1 MKYPYY
7 EVCIGSGPFLP
18 EDDNSFWMCIHGV
31 RQPALE
37 EAEQFLAEDV
47 KNNGGKVLAVNPI
60 CAEEASAFYDLS
72 AEEKGPVF
80 GEEAAP

>member
-60 CAEEASAFYDLS
+60 CAEEASTFYDLS
-72 AEEKGPVF
+72 AEEKWPVF

>member
-7 EVCIGSGPFLP
+7 EVCIGPGPFLP
-18 EDDNSFWMCIHGV
+18 GDDSNFWMCIHGV
-31 RQPALE
+31 RQPTQE

-47 KNNGGKVLAVNPI
+47 KTHGG
-60 CAEEASAFYDLS
+60 AEEASAFYDLS
-72 AEEKGPVF
+72 AEEKWPVF